1 MKFFVY
7 VFIGLLIGVFVV
19 SILLPTKEKPQYSDD
34 ELRKAALSRDMSS
47 TPSTYEELLKL
58 VDTEENKLSK
68 AKIELGKDLYFDKI
82 LSKSK
87 DISCATCHVI
97 SKNQNDKNI
106 YLDALTSKT
115 NDKTDCVICHLSDQ
129 SGVDRFE
136 VAVGDGG
143 RENPFHLNTLTT
155 LNAALAKYQTWDGSV
170 KTVEEQVGASIQAK
184 EQMNLSASQAEKRL
198 SQDDV
203 YLKKFALA
211 FKDENISFQNIQ
223 KAIGAYL
230 KTLVT
235 RSDYDRFLDGD
246 NNAMSKSAKKGL
258 ANFLNFGCKGCHT
271 GVTVGGQSIQKFP
284 LRDYNSIIDVTNS
297 FNESEKGREVSQ
309 FNFNAKMYHPFPFQ
323 NKGGF
328 MGKDGERLFRVPMLR
343 NVTKTSPYF
352 HNGAIKD
359 IRDAI
364 FLMAKHQLGMNLT
377 DEQVDEIVEF
387 FKALEGD
394 IVDYKVVDRG
404 ES

>member
-7 VFIGLLIGVFVV
+7 VFIGIVLLLFTV
-19 SILLPTKEKPQYSDD
+19 SMLLPTKEKRQFDS
-34 ELRKAALSRDMSS
+34 ESLRKAALSRNMSS
-47 TPSTYEELLKL
+47 TPSTYKELLKL
-58 VDTEENKLSK
+58 VDTKENKLSK

-97 SKNQNDKNI
+97 SKDQNDKNI

-136 VAVGDGG
+136 VAVGDAG

-184 EQMNLSASQAEKRL
+184 EQMNLSASEAEKRL

-203 YLKKFALA
+203 YVKKFALA

-223 KAIGAYL
+223 KAIGVYL

-246 NNAMSKSAKKGL
+246 NNAMSKSAQKGL

-297 FNESEKGREVSQ
+297 FNETQKGREVSQ
-309 FNFNAKMYHPFPFQ
+309 FNFNAKMYHPFPFE

-352 HNGAIKD
+352 HNGAVAKL
-359 IRDAI
+359 REAV

-377 DEQVDEIVEF
+377 NEQIDDIVEF
-387 FKALEGD
+387 LKALEGD
-394 IVDYKVVDRG
+394 IVEYKVVDRG